1 MGAASPRRGLRCVFL
16 TLNLKHKQKNE
27 ANFMAEAFCLVDTHY
42 QESKPVV
49 EQTVGK
55 TEAFCL
61 SVVSRDVGATVEIFS
76 LLYSPFCWND
86 S

>member
-1 MGAASPRRGLRCVFL
+1 
-16 TLNLKHKQKNE
+16 
-27 ANFMAEAFCLVDTHY
+27 VDTHY

-61 SVVSRDVGATVEIFS
+61 VDTHYQESKSNDKSGVDKERRSV
-76 LLYSPFCWND
+76 
-86 S
+86 

>member
-1 MGAASPRRGLRCVFL
+1 MRSRA
-16 TLNLKHKQKNE
+16 
-27 ANFMAEAFCLVDTHY
+27 AEAFCLVDTHY

-76 LLYSPFCWND
+76 LLYSPSCWND